1 MRHPLLLSL
10 FILANAHS
18 LPAQIIPEALQAFPT
33 QTEVIEYEN
42 LASLRALPNY
52 DSLQQ
57 QFCGKPLA
65 QAKAALQ
72 KLGILESQVN
82 EMVIGTSPGTVY
94 GLLGG
99 TFNGAQAAKAAIKK
113 GLLPVR
119 LENSQMFCPG
129 VGTCLLFFEDWIA
142 GFGAPSQL
150 KTMLQARQG
159 VIANLSLN
167 RILVQLMNNTA
178 NSAPVRGAASGG
190 QLLSVLTKELSDKTG
205 FAIDWPQFYSG
216 ISVFAY
222 SVTLDSQMHVNVS
235 LACKSTLVASLLTQ
249 TLTMLANVQSAAVK
263 AGKDPANL
271 PFQNLEVVS
280 SENIMDLRMDTK
292 IPTP

>member
-129 VGTCLLFFEDWIA
+129 VGTCLLFFEDWLA

-263 AGKDPANL
+263 AGKDPDNL